1 MTACWTRTLKLPSPS
16 LSRGLFQLCRRDKP
30 SLAGEMGEADADGEG
45 ECEVDDE
52 RMTDEVDIAEGRGE

>member
-1 MTACWTRTLKLPSPS
+1 LV
-16 LSRGLFQLCRRDKP
+16 
-30 SLAGEMGEADADGEG
+30 GETGEADADGEG